1 MPGRCQSYKWQI
13 LCLQELCASNYFEV
27 NLEGTEACM
36 ARAGV
41 KSGGYEPFVEE
52 EAEAESMNFA
62 SEGAR
67 SSSGGKIYDCEMEAK
82 MDKLISAM
90 KMLIVCVCVSVA
102 LVVYMLK

>member
-1 MPGRCQSYKWQI
+1 
-13 LCLQELCASNYFEV
+13 
-27 NLEGTEACM
+27 M

-52 EAEAESMNFA
+52 EEAEAESMNFA
-62 SEGAR
+62 SVGVR

-82 MDKLISAM
+82 MDKLISAV
-90 KMLIVCVCVSVA
+90 KMLIVCICVSIA